1 MYVNGN
7 SRTVL
12 DSARTRKREESFEKV
27 FNLHTVRRSP
37 IYAVSRQKE
46 NGNTTVDES
55 NCEKHYVLLF
65 TYAPTRAVHLE
76 LTRGVSMPGFL
87 LAFRRF
93 ASRRGLPATL
103 LSDNAKTFRATDK
116 ELQRIVPS
124 QEVQQVLAEKRITW
138 KFIVE
143 RAPWWG
149 GFWEKLIRS
158 VKRPLKKVIGKSTL
172 SVDELHTILTEIE
185 AVINARPITYVYGDD
200 ESISYPL
207 TPADLMKH

>member
-93 ASRRGLPATL
+93 ASRRVLPATL

-158 VKRPLKKVIGKSTL
+158 VK
-172 SVDELHTILTEIE
+172 
-185 AVINARPITYVYGDD
+185 
-200 ESISYPL
+200 
-207 TPADLMKH
+207 